1 MLQQFKK
8 YIKAVPKTAILVGI
22 TATILMGAQA
32 QAITPSPQM
41 IEQFKQLPKSEQERL
56 ARQYGIDPS
65 MITGTSTTATV
76 VENPT
81 VVTPRAAT
89 NNVVDQSEDD
99 KLNQATKTEAKVEAI
114 EDRKE
119 NQLKRFG
126 YDLFAGSPSTFAP
139 VSDVPVPAEYM
150 MGPGDTLNVQLFGKE
165 NDQFTL
171 TIGRDGAVQFPNLGP
186 ISLVGLTF
194 AETRELLQQKISQSM
209 IGIESNITMGEL
221 RSIRIFVAG
230 DAYKPGSY
238 TVSSLSTITQALF
251 ISGGVNQIGSLRDIQ
266 LKRSG
271 KTIGRLDLYDLLL
284 RGDASGDMRLQSGDV
299 VFVPSTGGTVSVIG
313 EVRRPAIYELKNN
326 ETMADV
332 INMASGLNP
341 GAYPKAST
349 IERYSREAVKT
360 VVSVDLTENSGLS
373 TLAKNGDLLNVRSA
387 SSRID
392 NAITVSGAVIRPGKY
407 QWTNGLTVADLLPS
421 IWGDL
426 TISADLDYSLLVRE
440 INQRGDIEVERIN
453 LGRAIGEPKSHYNLA
468 LKPRDS
474 VIVFDYADRESLLKP
489 IIKKLKE
496 QSRFGDAAK
505 LVNINGNVRFPGQ
518 YPITVNADV
527 KELLIAAGGLEEG
540 AYTLSAELTRQQVS
554 EQNGVKVEHVQLSL
568 DRVMQNDPAANIKL
582 QSRDILT
589 VRTLPDWQETRW
601 VTIKGEVKFPGTY
614 SIQRGETLKQVLAR
628 AGGMTSDAA
637 PRSAVFL
644 RKSIQQKEQQELA
657 KLADELR
664 REIAAKALT
673 KDTPTIGYN
682 DAQMML
688 NQLENVKTVGRLVVD
703 VNAIELGI
711 ESADLMLEDSDALY
725 VPAINQTVSVMG
737 QVQHPST
744 HRFKTGLTFEQYLA
758 LSGGPR
764 KRADESRTYILK
776 ADGSVQIPE
785 SSLWFTGGSSIEP
798 GDTIVVPLDTEYKD
812 NLTLWTQVTSI
823 IYNTAVAVSAIS
835 GI

>member
-1 MLQQFKK
+1 MLRQVKK
-8 YIKAVPKTAILVGI
+8 FIILGI
-22 TATILMGAQA
+22 SAAILMGAQA
-32 QAITPSPQM
+32 NAITPSPQM
-41 IEQFKQLPKSEQERL
+41 IEQFKALPKSEQERL
-56 ARQYGIDPS
+56 ARQYGVDPS
-65 MITGTSTTATV
+65 MITGGSAVQTV

-81 VVTPRAAT
+81 VVTPRAA
-89 NNVVDQSEDD
+89 NNDVVDQSESDQ
-99 KLNQATKTEAKVEAI
+99 LNQATKSEAKVEAI
-114 EDRKE
+114 EEKKE

-150 MGPGDTLNVQLFGKE
+150 IGPGDSLNVQLFGKE
-165 NDQFTL
+165 NNQYTL
-171 TIGRDGAVQFPNLGP
+171 NVGRDGAIQFPGLGP
-186 ISLVGLTF
+186 ISLVGLSF
-194 AETRELLQQKISQSM
+194 SEVRELLQQKISQSM

-230 DAYKPGSY
+230 DAFQPGSY

-266 LKRSG
+266 IKRAG
-271 KTIGRLDLYDLLL
+271 KTVGRLDLYDLLL
-284 RGDASGDMRLQSGDV
+284 RGDASGDIRLQSGDV
-299 VFVPSTGGTVSVIG
+299 VFIPSSGGSVSVIG

-332 INMASGLNP
+332 IRMASGLNP

-349 IERYSREAVKT
+349 VERYSNESVKT
-360 VVSVDLTENSGLS
+360 VVSVDLTENLGLN
-373 TLAKNGDLLNVRSA
+373 TLVKNGDLLNVRSA

-392 NAITVSGAVIRPGKY
+392 NAITLAGAVVRPGKY
-407 QWTNGLTVADLLPS
+407 QWTKGLTVADLLPS
-421 IWGDL
+421 VWGDL

-440 INQRGDIEVERIN
+440 INQRGDIQVERIA
-453 LGRAIGEPKSHYNLA
+453 LGRAIAEPKSHYNPKLN
-468 LKPRDS
+468 PRDS
-474 VIVFDYADRESLLKP
+474 IIVFDYADREELLKP
-489 IIKKLKE
+489 IVKKLRE

-505 LVNINGNVRFPGQ
+505 LVSINGNVRFPGQ
-518 YPITVNADV
+518 YPITINGDV

-540 AYTLSAELTRQQVS
+540 AYTLSAELTRQNVS
-554 EQNGVKVEHVQLSL
+554 EQNGVSVEHMQLSL
-568 DRVMQNDPAANIKL
+568 DQVMQNVPTANVIL

-614 SIQRGETLKQVLAR
+614 SIQRSESLKDVISR
-628 AGGMTSDAA
+628 AGGLTSDAA

-644 RKSIQQKEQQELA
+644 RKSVKDKEQLELS

-682 DAQMML
+682 DAQLML

-703 VNAIELGI
+703 INAIQLGI
-711 ESADLMLEDSDALY
+711 DSANLMLEDEDALY
-725 VPAINQTVSVMG
+725 IPATNQTVSVMG

-744 HRFKTGLTFEQYLA
+744 HRYKQGLTFDQYLA
-758 LSGGPR
+758 LSGGAR
-764 KRADESRTYILK
+764 KRADESRSYILR
-776 ADGSVQIPE
+776 ADGSVEMPTT
-785 SSLWFTGGSSIEP
+785 SFWFNGGSAIEP

-812 NLTLWTQVTSI
+812 NLTLWSQVTGI
-823 IYNTAVAVSAIS
+823 IYNTAVAVSVIS
-835 GI
+835 GL

>member
-1 MLQQFKK
+1 MLRQVKK
-8 YIKAVPKTAILVGI
+8 FIILGI
-22 TATILMGAQA
+22 SAAILMGAQA
-32 QAITPSPQM
+32 NAITPSPQM
-41 IEQFKQLPKSEQERL
+41 IEQFKALPKSEQERL
-56 ARQYGIDPS
+56 ARQYGVDPS
-65 MITGTSTTATV
+65 MITGADATATV

-81 VVTPRAAT
+81 VVTPRAT
-89 NNVVDQSEDD
+89 KNDVVDQSESDQ
-99 KLNQATKTEAKVEAI
+99 LNQATKSEAKVEAI
-114 EDRKE
+114 EDNKE

-150 MGPGDTLNVQLFGKE
+150 IGPGDSLNVQLFGKE
-165 NDQFTL
+165 NNQYTL
-171 TIGRDGAVQFPNLGP
+171 TVGRDGAIQFPNLGP
-186 ISLVGLTF
+186 ISLVGLSF
-194 AETRELLQQKISQSM
+194 AEVRELLQQKISQSM
-209 IGIESNITMGEL
+209 IGIESSITMGEL

-230 DAYKPGSY
+230 DAFQPGSY

-266 LKRSG
+266 IKRAG
-271 KTIGRLDLYDLLL
+271 KTVGRLDLYDLLL
-284 RGDASGDMRLQSGDV
+284 RGDASGDISLQSGDV
-299 VFVPSTGGTVSVIG
+299 VFIPSSGGSVSVMG

-332 INMASGLNP
+332 IRMASGLNP

-349 IERYSREAVKT
+349 VERYSNESVKT
-360 VVSVDLTENSGLS
+360 VISVDLTENNGLN

-392 NAITVSGAVIRPGKY
+392 NAITVAGAVVRPGKY
-407 QWTNGLTVADLLPS
+407 QWTKGLTVADLLPS

-426 TISADLDYSLLVRE
+426 TISADLDYALLVRE
-440 INQRGDIEVERIN
+440 INQRGDIQVERIA
-453 LGRAIGEPKSHYNLA
+453 LGRAIGEPKSHYNPN

-474 VIVFDYADRESLLKP
+474 IIVFDYADREALLKP
-489 IIKKLKE
+489 IIQKLRE

-518 YPITVNADV
+518 YPITINADV

-540 AYTLSAELTRQQVS
+540 AYTLAAELTRQNVS
-554 EQNGVKVEHVQLSL
+554 EQNGVSIEHVQLSL
-568 DRVMQNDPAANIKL
+568 DQVMQNDPAANIKL
-582 QSRDILT
+582 HSRDILT
-589 VRTLPDWQETRW
+589 VRTLPDWQENRW

-614 SIQRGETLKQVLAR
+614 SIQRGESLKDVLAR
-628 AGGMTSDAA
+628 AGGLTTDAA

-644 RKSIQQKEQQELA
+644 RKSVKDKEQLELS

-682 DAQMML
+682 DAQLML

-703 VNAIELGI
+703 INAIELGI
-711 ESADLMLEDSDALY
+711 DSANLTLEDEDALY
-725 VPAINQTVSVMG
+725 IPSTNQTVSVMG

-744 HRFKTGLTFEQYLA
+744 HRYKQGMTFDQYLA
-758 LSGGPR
+758 LSGGAR
-764 KRADESRTYILK
+764 KRADESRSYVLK
-776 ADGSVQIPE
+776 ADGSVQMPE
-785 SSLWFTGGSSIEP
+785 ASFWFNGGSAMEP

-812 NLTLWTQVTSI
+812 NLTLWSQITGI
-823 IYNTAVAVSAIS
+823 IYNTAIAVSVIS
-835 GI
+835 GL

>member
-1 MLQQFKK
+1 MLQQVKK
-8 YIKAVPKTAILVGI
+8 FIIVGLS
-22 TATILMGAQA
+22 ATILMGAQA
-32 QAITPSPQM
+32 QAVTPSPQM

-56 ARQYGIDPS
+56 ARQYGVDPS
-65 MITGTSTTATV
+65 MITGAAATATV

-81 VVTPRAAT
+81 VVTPRST
-89 NNVVDQSEDD
+89 DSNTDGNNNVVDQSESEQF
-99 KLNQATKTEAKVEAI
+99 NQATKSEAKVEEI
-114 EDRKE
+114 EEKKE
-119 NQLKRFG
+119 DQLKRFG

-139 VSDVPVPAEYM
+139 VSDVPVPSEYM
-150 MGPGDTLNVQLFGKE
+150 IGPGDILNVQLFGKE
-165 NDQFTL
+165 NDQFAL
-171 TIGRDGAVQFPNLGP
+171 TVGRDGAVQFPNLGP
-186 ISLVGLTF
+186 ISLVGLSF
-194 AETRELLQQKISQSM
+194 AETRALLQQKISQSM

-230 DAYKPGSY
+230 DSFKPGSY

-266 LKRSG
+266 LKRAG
-271 KTIGRLDLYDLLL
+271 KTVGRLDLYDLLL
-284 RGDASGDMRLQSGDV
+284 RGDASGDARLQSGDV
-299 VFVPSTGGTVSVIG
+299 VFIPSSGGTVSVMG

-332 INMASGLNP
+332 IHMASGLNP

-360 VVSVDLTENSGLS
+360 VVSVDLTENSGLN

-392 NAITVSGAVIRPGKY
+392 NAITIAGAVIRPGKY
-407 QWTNGLTVADLLPS
+407 QWTNGLSVADLLPS

-426 TISADLDYSLLVRE
+426 TIVADLDYSLLVRE
-440 INQRGDIEVERIN
+440 VNQRGDIEVERIN
-453 LGRAIGEPKSHYNLA
+453 LGRAIGEPNSHYNLK

-474 VIVFDYADRESLLKP
+474 IIVFDYADREELLKP
-489 IIKKLKE
+489 IIKRLKE

-540 AYTLSAELTRQQVS
+540 AYTLSAEMTRQQVS
-554 EQNGVKVEHVQLSL
+554 EQNGVTVEHMQLSL

-589 VRTLPDWQETRW
+589 VRTLPDWQDTRW

-614 SIQRGETLKQVLAR
+614 SIQRGETLKDVLAR

-644 RKSIQQKEQQELA
+644 RQSIKEKEQLELS

-673 KDTPTIGYN
+673 KDTPTVGYN

-703 VNAIELGI
+703 INAIELGI
-711 ESADLMLEDSDALY
+711 ESANLMLEDADALY
-725 VPAINQTVSVMG
+725 IPATNQTVAVMG

-744 HRFKTGLTFEQYLA
+744 HRYKQGLTFDQYLA
-758 LSGGPR
+758 LSGGAR
-764 KRADESRTYILK
+764 KRADESRSYILR
-776 ADGSVQIPE
+776 ADGSVEMP
-785 SSLWFTGGSSIEP
+785 STSFWFNGGSAMEP

-812 NLTLWTQVTSI
+812 NLTLWTQVTGI
-823 IYNTAVAVSAIS
+823 IFNSAVAISAIA